1 MSRSRTVLGVALIIG
16 LLAALTGYAG
26 LHAMA
31 RQVVASTSKQFV
43 PVVVSAT
50 DLTFGTKLD
59 KAQLRVARYPKES
72 VPAGCFSDV
81 DSVAGQT
88 TKIFLAAR
96 EPVTATKL
104 SSRGGGLSML
114 VRSGLRAT
122 SLEVNQVSGV
132 RGFVLPGDRVDGLG
146 TVDGRG
152 SKEDALTRTIIQNA
166 EVLASGQRT
175 AQQDNK
181 PITVQAV
188 TILVDPVG
196 AEKLALSLHE
206 GKLHLV
212 LRNPQDSDTLR
223 VGALDTGEMLGSP
236 PTRVAAAPVRSQRSR
251 QAPPSEYVPPPQVAD
266 AAVGS
271 ARTVVVNGKS
281 AGVTSL
287 VVWEEGGR
295 HTLYRVTSFDANG
308 SKQVLLQCKVAELNE
323 QRLAEFGLDWIASG
337 TSDRLEGT
345 LSGGLFVTKVEQPGN
360 PLVIGPTTD
369 AFTNYRRA
377 DGTLTLLSPFRAM
390 QQRGAARTLAS
401 PTLV

>member
-1 MSRSRTVLGVALIIG
+1 MSRSKTVLGVALVLG
-16 LLAALTGYAG
+16 LLAALAGYAG
-26 LHAMA
+26 LNAMA
-31 RQVVASTSKQFV
+31 KQVVASTSKQFV

-72 VPAGCFSDV
+72 VPAGAFSDV

-114 VRSGLRAT
+114 VRNGLRAT

-132 RGFVLPGDRVDGLG
+132 SGFVLPGDRVDVLC

-152 SKEDALTRTIIQNA
+152 AKEVAVTRTILQNA

-175 AQQDNK
+175 TQQDNK

-196 AEKLALSLHE
+196 AEKLALGLHE

-212 LRNPQDSDTLR
+212 LRNPGDADTLR
-223 VGALDTGEMLGSP
+223 VASLDTHEMLGGE
-236 PTRVAAAPVRSQRSR
+236 PTRMASAPVKRSSGKR
-251 QAPPSEYVPPPQVAD
+251 AKAEPKEPPQPPPANTMVQT
-266 AAVGS
+266 
-271 ARTVVVNGKS
+271 RTGKPTVRIIRDS
-281 AGVTSL
+281 KVTEVPALKDSL
-287 VVWEEGGR
+287 
-295 HTLYRVTSFDANG
+295 
-308 SKQVLLQCKVAELNE
+308 Q
-323 QRLAEFGLDWIASG
+323 
-337 TSDRLEGT
+337 
-345 LSGGLFVTKVEQPGN
+345 
-360 PLVIGPTTD
+360 
-369 AFTNYRRA
+369 
-377 DGTLTLLSPFRAM
+377 
-390 QQRGAARTLAS
+390 
-401 PTLV
+401 

>member
-1 MSRSRTVLGVALIIG
+1 MSRSKTVLGVALILG
-16 LLAALTGYAG
+16 LLAALAGYAG

-72 VPAGCFSDV
+72 VPAGSFSDI

-88 TKIFLAAR
+88 TKIFLAAK

-132 RGFVLPGDRVDGLG
+132 SGFVLPGDRVDVLC

-152 SKEDALTRTIIQNA
+152 GKEEAITRTILQNA

-188 TILVDPVG
+188 TILVDPMG
-196 AEKLALSLHE
+196 AEKLALGLHE

-212 LRNPQDSDTLR
+212 LRNPQDSDTMR
-223 VGALDTGEMLGSP
+223 VASLDTREMLGGEPSRTP
-236 PTRVAAAPVRSQRSR
+236 VARGRGGSHAKAAPKEAP
-251 QAPPSEYVPPPQVAD
+251 APPRPMAQVRPVKPTVRIIRDSKVTEVPALKD
-266 AAVGS
+266 S
-271 ARTVVVNGKS
+271 A
-281 AGVTSL
+281 
-287 VVWEEGGR
+287 
-295 HTLYRVTSFDANG
+295 
-308 SKQVLLQCKVAELNE
+308 Q
-323 QRLAEFGLDWIASG
+323 
-337 TSDRLEGT
+337 
-345 LSGGLFVTKVEQPGN
+345 
-360 PLVIGPTTD
+360 
-369 AFTNYRRA
+369 
-377 DGTLTLLSPFRAM
+377 
-390 QQRGAARTLAS
+390 
-401 PTLV
+401 

>member
-1 MSRSRTVLGVALIIG
+1 MSRSKTVLGVALILG
-16 LLAALTGYAG
+16 LLAALAGYAG

-31 RQVVASTSKQFV
+31 KQVVASTSKQFV

-72 VPAGCFSDV
+72 VPAGAFSDI

-88 TKIFLAAR
+88 IKIFLAAR

-114 VRSGLRAT
+114 VRPGLRAT

-132 RGFVLPGDRVDGLG
+132 SGFVLPGDRVDVLC

-152 SKEDALTRTIIQNA
+152 AKEEAVTRTILQNA

-188 TILVDPVG
+188 TILVNPMG
-196 AEKLALSLHE
+196 AEKLALGLHE

-212 LRNPQDSDTLR
+212 LRNPQDVDTLR
-223 VGALDTGEMLGSP
+223 VASLDTREMLGGE
-236 PTRVAAAPVRSQRSR
+236 PTRIPSAKGRTVARAKAAPPKEMPPARPAAAIRSVKPTVRIIRE
-251 QAPPSEYVPPPQVAD
+251 AKVSEVPALKD
-266 AAVGS
+266 
-271 ARTVVVNGKS
+271 
-281 AGVTSL
+281 SL
-287 VVWEEGGR
+287 
-295 HTLYRVTSFDANG
+295 
-308 SKQVLLQCKVAELNE
+308 Q
-323 QRLAEFGLDWIASG
+323 
-337 TSDRLEGT
+337 
-345 LSGGLFVTKVEQPGN
+345 
-360 PLVIGPTTD
+360 
-369 AFTNYRRA
+369 
-377 DGTLTLLSPFRAM
+377 
-390 QQRGAARTLAS
+390 
-401 PTLV
+401 